1 MPAAQRGP
9 ICCCPLFLREEIAMK
24 IDIHSHIETP
34 DAAALLPAGHETT
47 NSPLSAESAAY
58 QKAHNEAI
66 RDQILNPRR
75 KIADMKAMG
84 LDVTVLSITPSQ
96 FFYNA
101 DDALAARVAR
111 LQNDRIAALVEG
123 YPQNFIGAATVPMQN
138 VKAAVAELER
148 SVVELK
154 LQGVEVGSNI
164 RGRYLGDPIFLP
176 FFEKARDLNVPVF
189 IHPCNVAG
197 AERMA
202 DYYLPNLI
210 GNPLDTT
217 ITAATLI
224 FSGIFDRLPGVKI
237 LLEHAGGHLP
247 YIIGRFNHGWKVRP
261 ECRKYIRRSPVEY
274 LGEFYYD
281 TIAHGPEALAYL
293 ISRVGVARVMIGTD
307 HPYDMGDMDPL
318 GSLAAVAGLTPEA
331 KEMIAGGNAA
341 SLLRR

>member
-1 MPAAQRGP
+1 M
-9 ICCCPLFLREEIAMK
+9 MN
-24 IDIHSHIETP
+24 IDIHSHIEIP
-34 DAAALLPAGHETT
+34 DAAALLPAGLETT

-58 QKAHNEAI
+58 QKAHNAAI
-66 RDQILNPRR
+66 RDQILNPER

-101 DDALAARVAR
+101 EGEAAVRVAR
-111 LQNDRIAALVEG
+111 AQNDHIAALVG
-123 YPQNFIGAATVPMQN
+123 KYPQRFMGVASVPLQN
-138 VKAAVAELER
+138 VGAAVAELER
-148 SVVELK
+148 AVVELK
-154 LQGVEVGSNI
+154 LRGVEVGSNI
-164 RGRYLGDPIFLP
+164 GGRYLGDPVFLP
-176 FFEKARDLNVPVF
+176 FFEKARMLNVPVL
-189 IHPCNVAG
+189 IHPCNIAG

-261 ECRKYIRRSPVEY
+261 ECRKFIQRSPVEY

-293 ISRVGVARVMIGTD
+293 ISRVGAERVLIGTD

-318 GSLAAVAGLTPEA
+318 GSLAAVTGLSLEERE
-331 KEMIAGGNAA
+331 KIAGGNAVA
-341 SLLRR
+341 LLGR